1 MKIRVDT
8 MGTICVRQSYE
19 DVADNIG
26 TIRRYH
32 TVTFRP
38 IAGEPF
44 SYRVGSLPLIRI
56 DSPRYRPNVNGF
68 RPYTIVSSAVSFAED
83 DGIDT
88 EGWRSLAEIPVGKAT
103 IVRHEYRVID
113 GGESDGGST
122 ATAGRHYSGSAKI
135 TRYVDESAGEA
146 LLRSLNTWSRWEG
159 AGVFD
164 VAGHPDDATLRTVGD
179 VGIPNQYGIPIV
191 EHVVEL
197 DGEIAYDMETLRRE
211 LRALRAHW

>member
-38 IAGEPF
+38 IAGEPV

-56 DSPRYRPNVNGF
+56 DSPLYRANVNAF
-68 RPYTIVSSAVSFAED
+68 RPYDTVHAALSFAED

-88 EGWRSLAEIPVGKAT
+88 DGWRGLAEIPVGKAAIT
-103 IVRHEYRVID
+103 RHEYRVID
-113 GGESDGGST
+113 GGESNGEST
-122 ATAGRHYSGSAKI
+122 ATAGRWWSGSVRV
-135 TRYVDESAGEA
+135 TRRIDESAGEA
-146 LLRSLNTWSRWEG
+146 LLRSLNTWPRWEG

-164 VAGHPDDATLRTVGD
+164 VAGHPDDATLRTVGE

-191 EHVVEL
+191 EHAVEL
-197 DGEIAYDMETLRRE
+197 NGEIAYDMAALRRE